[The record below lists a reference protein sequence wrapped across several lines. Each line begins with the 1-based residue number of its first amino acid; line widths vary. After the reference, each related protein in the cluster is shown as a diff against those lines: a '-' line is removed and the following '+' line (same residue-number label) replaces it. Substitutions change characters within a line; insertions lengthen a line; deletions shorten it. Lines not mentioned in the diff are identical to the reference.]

1 MPTNDEVVRLVHV
14 SKRYYLSRDVYVDA
28 LIDINLTIKAGEIVT
43 VMGPSGSGKT
53 TLMNIIGTLD
63 RPTSGRVFIDGIDVT
78 DADEKYLSRFR
89 LERLG
94 FVFQQYNLLPQLTAL
109 ENVMLPMLLTGRY
122 TKEEAMEKARLLLD
136 LVGVPH
142 VVNKR
147 PSQISGGE
155 QQRVAIARALANEPS
170 LVIMDEPTGSID
182 LASSYL
188 ILDLVRLLNRYMG
201 VTFVIA
207 THNMEVASI
216 GDRIIYLRGGRIIEE
231 SDLGRIREEFGKLRI
246 DPITVA
252 RSYLRILDLEERR
265 LRRLGLDT
273 TNLEKRR
280 DLISEFLKQRGDR

>member
-1 MPTNDEVVRLVHV
+1 VISNEEVVRLIDVG
-14 SKRYYLSRDVYVDA
+14 KRYYLSGDVYVDA
-28 LIDINLTIKAGEIVT
+28 LIDINMTIKAGEVVI

-63 RPTSGRVFIDGIDVT
+63 RPTSGRVIIDGVDVT
-78 DADEKYLSRFR
+78 DKDENYLSRFR

-94 FVFQQYNLLPQLTAL
+94 FVFQQYNLISQLTAL

-122 TKEEAMEKARLLLD
+122 TREEAMEKARLLLD
-136 LVGVPH
+136 LVGIPE

-147 PSQISGGE
+147 PNQLSGGQ
-155 QQRVAIARALANEPS
+155 QQRVAIARALANDPS

-188 ILDLVRLLNRYMG
+188 ILDLVRLLNRYLG

-216 GDRIIYLRGGRIIEE
+216 GGRIIYLRGGRIIEE
-231 SDLGRIREEFGKLRI
+231 SDLRRIKEEFGRLRV
-246 DPITVA
+246 DPVVVA
-252 RSYLRILDLEERR
+252 KSYLRVLDIEERR
-265 LRRLGLDT
+265 LRRLGLDVT
-273 TNLEKRR
+273 DVERR
-280 DLISEFLKQRGDR
+280 RNSINDFLGKHES

>member
-1 MPTNDEVVRLVHV
+1 VISNEEVVRLIDVG
-14 SKRYYLSRDVYVDA
+14 KRYYLSGDVYVDA
-28 LIDINLTIKAGEIVT
+28 LIDINMTIKAGEVVI

-63 RPTSGRVFIDGIDVT
+63 RPTSGRVIIDGVDVT
-78 DADEKYLSRFR
+78 DKDENYLSRFR

-94 FVFQQYNLLPQLTAL
+94 FVFQQYNLISQLTAL

-122 TKEEAMEKARLLLD
+122 TREEAMEKARLLLD
-136 LVGVPH
+136 LVGIPE

-147 PSQISGGE
+147 PNQLSGG
-155 QQRVAIARALANEPS
+155 QQQMVAIARALANDPS

-188 ILDLVRLLNRYMG
+188 ILDLVRLLNRYLG

-216 GDRIIYLRGGRIIEE
+216 GGRIIYLRGGRIIEE
-231 SDLGRIREEFGKLRI
+231 SDLRRIKEEFGRLRV
-246 DPITVA
+246 DPVVVA
-252 RSYLRILDLEERR
+252 KSYLRVLDIEERR
-265 LRRLGLDT
+265 LRRLGLDVT
-273 TNLEKRR
+273 DVERR
-280 DLISEFLKQRGDR
+280 RNSINNFLGKHES

>member
-1 MPTNDEVVRLVHV
+1 MISNEEVVRLIDVG
-14 SKRYYLSRDVYVDA
+14 KRYYLSGDVYVDA
-28 LIDINLTIKAGEIVT
+28 LIDINMTIKAGEVVI

-63 RPTSGRVFIDGIDVT
+63 RPTSGRVIIDGVDVT
-78 DADEKYLSRFR
+78 DKDENYLSRFR

-94 FVFQQYNLLPQLTAL
+94 FVFQQYNLISQLTAL

-136 LVGVPH
+136 LVGIPE

-147 PSQISGGE
+147 PNQLSGGQ
-155 QQRVAIARALANEPS
+155 QQRVAIARALANDPS

-188 ILDLVRLLNRYMG
+188 ILDLVRLLNRYLG

-216 GDRIIYLRGGRIIEE
+216 GGRIIYLRGGRIIEE
-231 SDLGRIREEFGKLRI
+231 SDLRRIKEEFGRLRV
-246 DPITVA
+246 DPVVVA
-252 RSYLRILDLEERR
+252 KSYLRVLDIEERR
-265 LRRLGLDT
+265 LRRLGLDVT
-273 TNLEKRR
+273 DVERR
-280 DLISEFLKQRGDR
+280 RNSINNFLGKHES

>member
-1 MPTNDEVVRLVHV
+1 VISNEEVVRLIDVG
-14 SKRYYLSRDVYVDA
+14 KRYYLSGDVYVDA
-28 LIDINLTIKAGEIVT
+28 LIDINMTIKAGEVVI

-63 RPTSGRVFIDGIDVT
+63 RPTSGRVIIDGVDVT
-78 DADEKYLSRFR
+78 DRDENYLSRFR

-94 FVFQQYNLLPQLTAL
+94 FVFQQYNLVSQLTAL

-122 TKEEAMEKARLLLD
+122 TREEAMEKARLLLD
-136 LVGVPH
+136 LVGIPE

-147 PSQISGGE
+147 PNQLSGGQ
-155 QQRVAIARALANEPS
+155 QQRVAIARALANDPS

-188 ILDLVRLLNRYMG
+188 ILDLVRLLNRYLG

-216 GDRIIYLRGGRIIEE
+216 GGRIIYLRGGRIIEE
-231 SDLGRIREEFGKLRI
+231 SDLRRIKEEFGRLRV
-246 DPITVA
+246 DPVVVA
-252 RSYLRILDLEERR
+252 KSYLRVLDIEERR
-265 LRRLGLDT
+265 LRRLGLDVT
-273 TNLEKRR
+273 DVERR
-280 DLISEFLKQRGDR
+280 RNSINDFLGKHES

>member
-1 MPTNDEVVRLVHV
+1 VISNEEVVRLIDVG
-14 SKRYYLSRDVYVDA
+14 KRYYLSGDVYVDA
-28 LIDINLTIKAGEIVT
+28 LIGINMTIKAGEVVV

-63 RPTSGRVFIDGIDVT
+63 RPTSGRVIIDGVDVT
-78 DADEKYLSRFR
+78 DKDENYLSRFR

-94 FVFQQYNLLPQLTAL
+94 FVFQQYNLISQLTAL

-122 TKEEAMEKARLLLD
+122 TREEAMEKARLLLD
-136 LVGVPH
+136 LVGIPE

-147 PSQISGGE
+147 PNQLSGGQ
-155 QQRVAIARALANEPS
+155 QQRVAIARALANDPS

-188 ILDLVRLLNRYMG
+188 ILDLVRLLNRYLG

-216 GDRIIYLRGGRIIEE
+216 GGRIIYLRGGRIIEE
-231 SDLGRIREEFGKLRI
+231 SDLRRIKEEFGRLRV
-246 DPITVA
+246 DPVVVA
-252 RSYLRILDLEERR
+252 KSYLRVLDIEERR
-265 LRRLGLDT
+265 LRRLGLDVT
-273 TNLEKRR
+273 DVERR
-280 DLISEFLKQRGDR
+280 RNSINDFLGKHES

>member
-1 MPTNDEVVRLVHV
+1 VISNEEVVRLIDVG
-14 SKRYYLSRDVYVDA
+14 KRYYLSGDVYVDA
-28 LIDINLTIKAGEIVT
+28 LIDINMTIKAGEVVI

-63 RPTSGRVFIDGIDVT
+63 RPTSGRVIIDGVDVT
-78 DADEKYLSRFR
+78 DKDENYLSRFR

-94 FVFQQYNLLPQLTAL
+94 FVFQQYNLVSQLTAL

-122 TKEEAMEKARLLLD
+122 TREEAMEKARLLLD
-136 LVGVPH
+136 LVGIPE

-147 PSQISGGE
+147 PNQLSGGQ
-155 QQRVAIARALANEPS
+155 QQRVAIARALANDPS

-188 ILDLVRLLNRYMG
+188 ILDLVRLLNRYLG

-216 GDRIIYLRGGRIIEE
+216 GGRIIYLRGGRIIEE
-231 SDLGRIREEFGKLRI
+231 SDLRRIKEEFSRLRV
-246 DPITVA
+246 DPVVVA
-252 RSYLRILDLEERR
+252 KSYLRVLDIEERR
-265 LRRLGLDT
+265 LRRLGLDMT
-273 TNLEKRR
+273 DVERR
-280 DLISEFLKQRGDR
+280 RNSINDFLGKHES

>member
-1 MPTNDEVVRLVHV
+1 
-14 SKRYYLSRDVYVDA
+14 
-28 LIDINLTIKAGEIVT
+28 
-43 VMGPSGSGKT
+43 
-53 TLMNIIGTLD
+53 
-63 RPTSGRVFIDGIDVT
+63 
-78 DADEKYLSRFR
+78 
-89 LERLG
+89 
-94 FVFQQYNLLPQLTAL
+94 
-109 ENVMLPMLLTGRY
+109 
-122 TKEEAMEKARLLLD
+122 
-136 LVGVPH
+136 
-142 VVNKR
+142 
-147 PSQISGGE
+147 
-155 QQRVAIARALANEPS
+155 
-170 LVIMDEPTGSID
+170 MDEPTGSID

>member
-1 MPTNDEVVRLVHV
+1 VISNEEVVRLIDVG
-14 SKRYYLSRDVYVDA
+14 KRYYLSGDVYVDA
-28 LIDINLTIKAGEIVT
+28 LIDINMTIKAGEVVI

-63 RPTSGRVFIDGIDVT
+63 RPTSGRVIIDGVDVT
-78 DADEKYLSRFR
+78 DKDENYLSRFR

-94 FVFQQYNLLPQLTAL
+94 FVFQQYNLISQLTAL

-122 TKEEAMEKARLLLD
+122 TREEAMEKARLLLD
-136 LVGVPH
+136 LVGIPE

-147 PSQISGGE
+147 PNQLSGGQ
-155 QQRVAIARALANEPS
+155 QQRVAIARALANDPS

-188 ILDLVRLLNRYMG
+188 ILDLVRLLNRYLG

-216 GDRIIYLRGGRIIEE
+216 GGRIIYLRGGRIIEE
-231 SDLGRIREEFGKLRI
+231 SDLRRIKEEFGRLRV
-246 DPITVA
+246 DPVVVA
-252 RSYLRILDLEERR
+252 KSYLRVLDIEERR
-265 LRRLGLDT
+265 LRRLGLDVT
-273 TNLEKRR
+273 DVERR
-280 DLISEFLKQRGDR
+280 RNSINNFLGKHES